1 MLPAMRTAA
10 CQSHYLLLALSLLAF
25 SGCEMDPAVTVHL
38 EIKGITDEA
47 DREDVQKTL
56 EGMTDGSGHMYSSS
70 YAGDTMS
77 VDLSPVSDVEAF
89 SKKINFGTVTEVDA
103 ATRTVKVDFVE

>member
-1 MLPAMRTAA
+1 MPPAMRIAA
-10 CQSHYLLLALSLLAF
+10 RKSHYLLLALSLLAC

-38 EIKGITDEA
+38 EISGISDDA
-47 DREDVQKTL
+47 DREDIHETL

-70 YAGDTMS
+70 YAGDTMYIN
-77 VDLSPVSDVEAF
+77 LSPVSDVEAF

-103 ATRTVKVDFVE
+103 ATRTVKVDFVQ